1 VKHYKNFKNNFGV
14 RFLWGGQSWPKPPFR
29 RLEPAESRLRAEL
42 PAPQAIQ
49 LLETLFFGL
58 SGAMAVLV
66 VPDLE
71 RVAIE
76 DAKPRE
82 ADRQSARGFIY
93 KKIYL
98 GAGGGGCGAGG

>member
-1 VKHYKNFKNNFGV
+1 
-14 RFLWGGQSWPKPPFR
+14 
-29 RLEPAESRLRAEL
+29 
-42 PAPQAIQ
+42 
-49 LLETLFFGL
+49 
-58 SGAMAVLV
+58 LV